1 MSAKRAAIRREQKAR
16 EKANRKVS
24 DTDRRAIQGRDDG
37 RELAFF
43 ATINVLHEQFHFGK
57 KRISELMRMCR
68 EESARY
74 DNEGVQ
80 FILQYYA
87 DKIDKKI
94 AEIPLSDVDSKDM
107 IYVFNRNTAFV
118 TTLSIMCVVL
128 NESFG
133 MASNMKNTG
142 RLDEVMERVCMEYI
156 KVLIG
161 RETIGKQKQKAVE
174 VIEIE

>member
-16 EKANRKVS
+16 EKANRKVNDS
-24 DTDRRAIQGRDDG
+24 ERRAIRGRDDG

-43 ATINVLHEQFHFGK
+43 ATINVLHEQFRFGK

-80 FILQYYA
+80 YIIQYYA

-94 AEIPLSDVDSKDM
+94 AGIPLSNVDNKDTV
-107 IYVFNRNTAFV
+107 YVFSRNNAFV
-118 TTLSIMCVVL
+118 TSLSIICVVL
-128 NESFG
+128 NETFG
-133 MASNMKNTG
+133 MASNQKNTG

-161 RETIGKQKQKAVE
+161 VETIGEQKQRAVE
-174 VIEIE
+174 VIEIV

>member
-1 MSAKRAAIRREQKAR
+1 MSAKRAAIRRERKDR
-16 EKANRKVS
+16 EKAMKS
-24 DTDRRAIQGRDDG
+24 KDDSDRRAIKGRDDG

-43 ATINVLHEQFHFGK
+43 ATINVLHEYFHFGK
-57 KRISELMRMCR
+57 KRIKKFMDMCR

-74 DNEGVQ
+74 DNEVVQ

-87 DKIDKKI
+87 NKIDKKI
-94 AEIPLSDVDSKDM
+94 SEIPLSDVCSKDV
-107 IYVFNRNTAFV
+107 IYVINRNNAFV
-118 TTLSIMCVVL
+118 TSLSIMCVVL

-142 RLDEVMERVCMEYI
+142 RMDEVMERVCMEYI

-161 RETIGKQKQKAVE
+161 RETIGKQKMKAVE